1 VSEGSA
7 PNDTPGGS
15 PNPSRVSIQSV
26 TTIAMQGPLP
36 PPAMFEYYEKV
47 LPGAAERILRL
58 AEVQASH
65 RRNLETSVI
74 GSDIRRAGRGQIL
87 GFVLALGTVLGGF
100 ALIAGGRRAEGL
112 ASVILSTAS
121 LAAVFMM
128 AVRTDQLERERKIS
142 ELESLPPGEE

>member
-1 VSEGSA
+1 M
-7 PNDTPGGS
+7 P
-15 PNPSRVSIQSV
+15 
-26 TTIAMQGPLP
+26 
-36 PPAMFEYYEKV
+36 KC
-47 LPGAAERILRL
+47 RL
-58 AEVQASH
+58 ATVGTS
-65 RRNLETSVI
+65 RRLS
-74 GSDIRRAGRGQIL
+74 SGRTFGARVARQIL